1 MRSVGSATRL
11 GGLLS
16 QRCRHPLQAAALS
29 FFLLA
34 SVLGVSGAQVAS
46 SSHVYLLRG
55 AFNVFSLGMD
65 QIATMLRQQGVA
77 TTVANY
83 LSWPTL
89 AEEAATEYKSGSV
102 RTIILVGHSSGA
114 VAVTSMA
121 TRLSELGVPVKLAI
135 GLDPTSHV
143 AVSGHVD
150 HYINYYIANGFGDPV
165 EKGPGFSGVL
175 QNVDLEHMPDVSH
188 FNIEKNRVMQGKV
201 IRDIQTALAT
211 SPHDDTVACDS
222 HGGRLTCAST
232 KHVME
237 GTAGS
242 ESKYNWPR

>member
-1 MRSVGSATRL
+1 MSSVGNATGMR
-11 GGLLS
+11 GLLPR
-16 QRCRHPLQAAALS
+16 RCRHPLQAAALS
-29 FFLLA
+29 LFLLV
-34 SVLGVSGAQVAS
+34 SVVGANGAQVTS

-65 QIATMLRQQGVA
+65 QIATNLRQQGIA

-89 AEEAATEYKSGSV
+89 AEEAAAEYKSGRV

-114 VAVTSMA
+114 VVITSMA
-121 TRLSELGVPVKLAI
+121 THLSELGVPVKLAI

-165 EKGPGFSGVL
+165 EKGPGFSGAL

-201 IRDIQTALAT
+201 IRDIQAALAT
-211 SPHDDTVACDS
+211 SPHDDTVKR
-222 HGGRLTCAST
+222 GLVT
-232 KHVME
+232 V
-237 GTAGS
+237 GTPGS